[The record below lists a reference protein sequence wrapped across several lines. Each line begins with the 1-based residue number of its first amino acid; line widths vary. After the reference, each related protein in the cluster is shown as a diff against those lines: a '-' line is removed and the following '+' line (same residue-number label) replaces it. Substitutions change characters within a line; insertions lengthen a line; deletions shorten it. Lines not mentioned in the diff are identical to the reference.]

1 MTALAVPRIVELCA
15 LASRLGRS
23 LSQSHPIII
32 HLSLT
37 ESEITIKTPA
47 VLSDASHFHD
57 FAGDDRRKNSIQPH
71 RLHPAQFNEFYRQC
85 SRRLSMHPE
94 LFAREHSR

>member
-1 MTALAVPRIVELCA
+1 MTALTVPLIVELCA

-37 ESEITIKTPA
+37 ESEITIKTPGMWPD
-47 VLSDASHFHD
+47 LSHFPD
-57 FAGDDRRKNSIQPH
+57 SAGADRRKNPIQTP
-71 RLHPAQFNEFYRQC
+71 
-85 SRRLSMHPE
+85 
-94 LFAREHSR
+94 